1 MENISKTDITAVI
14 LAGGQAK
21 RMNGKDKGLVL
32 FKEKPLISYV
42 ANAIRANVGSI
53 WVSANKNLDLYQ
65 KYGEVVTDSFADFQ
79 GPLAGISAALGCINT
94 QYLLVVPCD
103 GPYIDKVLIERLTSK
118 MEEHQAKLCV
128 ATENGHLH
136 PTFSLIDVSVKAVL
150 DEYLKSGERRLGK
163 FFRDNQALEVDFSDQ
178 EKMFVN
184 FNTPQDLTG

>member
-94 QYLLVVPCD
+94 KYLLVVPCD
-103 GPYIDKVLIERLTSK
+103 GPYVASILVEKLTNK
-118 MEEHQAKLCV
+118 MIGSNAKLCV

-136 PTFSLIDVSVKAVL
+136 PTFALMDISIKTAL
-150 DEYLKSGERRLGK
+150 DKYLESGERRLGK